1 MESQRR
7 AQLES
12 MILKAVRTYLQE
24 MLKQRMPDLQMNIA
38 DLRVAIDFCSY
49 GITGLLLE
57 YGSREHID
65 IERLTAQIYRILQG
79 GIFEGV

>member
-1 MESQRR
+1 
-7 AQLES
+7 
-12 MILKAVRTYLQE
+12 RTYLQE

-65 IERLTAQIYRILQG
+65 IEQLTAQIYRILRG
-79 GIFEGV
+79 GIFEGVWEPEK